1 MADARELLLTEQ
13 ARARER
19 VAALEREFADLADA
33 ASAAGTDD
41 EHDPEGATLAFERQH
56 AAALLQAAHQQ
67 LAAIDVALGKLTAG
81 QYGICE
87 RCGQPIGAERLAARP
102 AAQTCIR
109 CAAKDPR

>member
-1 MADARELLLTEQ
+1 MREKAQAIGVRPLHVVDGEEERAPPTE
-13 ARARER
+13 
-19 VAALEREFADLADA
+19 
-33 ASAAGTDD
+33 
-41 EHDPEGATLAFERQH
+41 
-56 AAALLQAAHQQ
+56 AHQQ